1 MDNREYIDLIVNKQK
16 AFFNLNSTKD
26 IYFRIEQLDKLKNII
41 LEYEDLIIDSLY
53 KDLGKSPFESYSTEI
68 GMVLSEISHAQKNI
82 KNWSKVKKVKTPITN
97 FKAKSYIYPEPYGNV
112 LIISPWNYPLQLTL
126 APLLGAIAAGNTA
139 LIKPSSSSLHTS
151 NTIEKMI
158 NENFPE
164 EFIHVINMDSKSAD
178 YLLDK
183 KFDYIF
189 YTGSVS
195 VGKLIMEKASKHLTP
210 ITLELGGK
218 SPCIVDKEGDIDI
231 FAKRIVWGKF
241 LNAGQ
246 TCVAPDYVYVHKD
259 IKDKLIE
266 NIVKYIEYFYGKNI
280 KDNDEYPRIINKKQF
295 NRLISLID
303 ENKLIYGGDSDLES
317 LYISPTIMDNI
328 TWDDPVME
336 DEIFGPILPLLEYES
351 IVQVIEEIKKRPRPL
366 ALYVFSTNPKV
377 VTKVINS
384 LSFGG
389 GCINDTVMHLAN
401 PHMPFGGI
409 GNSGMGAYH
418 GEYSFH
424 TFTHYKSILDKSL
437 SPDVDTRYPPYK
449 GKLKWVKK
457 FMK

>member
-82 KNWSKVKKVKTPITN
+82 KNWSKVKKVKTPLTN

-218 SPCIVDKEGDIDI
+218 SPCIVDKEGNIDI

-409 GNSGMGAYH
+409 GDSGMGAYH

>member
-82 KNWSKVKKVKTPITN
+82 KNWSKVKKVKTPLTN

-195 VGKLIMEKASKHLTP
+195 VGKLIMGKASKHLTP

-218 SPCIVDKEGDIDI
+218 SPCIVDKEGNIDI

>member
-82 KNWSKVKKVKTPITN
+82 KNWSKVKKVKTPLTN

-195 VGKLIMEKASKHLTP
+195 VGKLIMGKASKHLTP

-401 PHMPFGGI
+401 PHLPFGGI
-409 GNSGMGAYH
+409 GDSGMGAYH